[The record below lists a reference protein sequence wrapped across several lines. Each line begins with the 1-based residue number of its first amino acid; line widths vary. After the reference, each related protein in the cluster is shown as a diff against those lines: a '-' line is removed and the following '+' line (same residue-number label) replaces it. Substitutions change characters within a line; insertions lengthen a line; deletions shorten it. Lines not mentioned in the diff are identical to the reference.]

1 MLYGAKKNEKNMC
14 RHEKALPRQCAA
26 GPLLIFKLTTGFLY
40 FRPRIT
46 RILRISFLP
55 ENYSLN
61 SFHSPLII
69 CLPILSVFRRRITR
83 ARACSLDLS
92 RIMRILFL
100 GHGLLGFYGF
110 PSRPQG
116 LWSAGEDA
124 RVPYLVAPVVVP
136 DAAGAAALDEAVA

>member
-1 MLYGAKKNEKNMC
+1 MMRALMNVWSSESIQACLEGRVATNEDEVNVWAPKEISADFLTMQDAELQQQAQDKGVVTIDSIAEANS
-14 RHEKALPRQCAA
+14 
-26 GPLLIFKLTTGFLY
+26 KL
-40 FRPRIT
+40 
-46 RILRISFLP
+46 S
-55 ENYSLN
+55 
-61 SFHSPLII
+61 
-69 CLPILSVFRRRITR
+69 